1 MGPPEIVYM
10 AFTGKSTALIV
21 IRTQSELFLCLMMGM
36 LIFALHCHLFNNMI
50 TYDHLYSLSTVQYYL
65 FCRAGDE
72 DEDDGA
78 ADGYVDI
85 VFTLSFV

>member
-1 MGPPEIVYM
+1 MVMTKPMEKKM
-10 AFTGKSTALIV
+10 TMMELICKFAQSSM
-21 IRTQSELFLCLMMGM
+21 IRYD
-36 LIFALHCHLFNNMI
+36 LI
-50 TYDHLYSLSTVQYYL
+50 YSLSSVQYYI